1 VGDPPVIVGHNE
13 NIELETQMAEVKAE
27 LKARK
32 EEARVMIEEMEQMGR
47 DLASRE
53 CQRLLHLNLLTETSD
68 LIRIQECRASNNSA
82 LHTARLN

>member
-1 VGDPPVIVGHNE
+1 MIVGHNE
-13 NIELETQMAEVKAE
+13 NIELETQLADVKAE

-53 CQRLLHLNLLTETSD
+53 CQRLRHVNMLTETSHFN
-68 LIRIQECRASNNSA
+68 RIQECRASHNTA
-82 LHTARLN
+82 LHTARLNREP